1 MDNEIR
7 DLISRLERK
16 IDELQQV
23 AGTAIALFA
32 GYLAVLATERWLGDF
47 SAAIGVI
54 VFVVAAYYIQRQRT
68 RP

>member
-23 AGTAIALFA
+23 VGTAIALFA
-32 GYLAVLATERWLGDF
+32 GYVGVLATERWLGDL

-54 VFVVAAYYIQRQRT
+54 VFLGAGYYMQRQRT
-68 RP
+68 KL